1 MLFGTDA
8 WRAQPYARYMN
19 DDRNDDSEKRQ
30 ARLDAMLEEFQ
41 AARQRRLVKT
51 GIALWNRT
59 EARQQAMACVA
70 PAPHEKV
77 N

>member
-1 MLFGTDA
+1 MA
-8 WRAQPYARYMN
+8 I
-19 DDRNDDSEKRQ
+19 DRTDSEERQ
-30 ARLDAMLEEFQ
+30 ARLDAMVEEFQ

-59 EARQQAMACVA
+59 AAAQEAMACVA
-70 PAPHEKV
+70 PAPPAKV